1 MLFHPEN
8 TSAVASLTLL
18 SQPVIDKY
26 VICVLFEMFIIE
38 YLMKEVRDRKIK

>member
-26 VICVLFEMFIIE
+26 VICVLFEMFIE